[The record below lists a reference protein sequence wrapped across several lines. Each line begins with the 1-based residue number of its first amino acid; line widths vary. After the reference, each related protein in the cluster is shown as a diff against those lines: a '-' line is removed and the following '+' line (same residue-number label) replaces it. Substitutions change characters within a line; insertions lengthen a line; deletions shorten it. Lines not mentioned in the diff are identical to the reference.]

1 MELKLDTNKEYG
13 LVLEGGGAKGAYQI
27 GAWKALKEA
36 GIHVK
41 GIAGTSVG
49 ALNGALIAM
58 DDFEKAERIWETIR
72 YSRVMD
78 VDDELVEQLKTS
90 GLKDIA
96 ALGLSELIPA
106 AKKVLKDR
114 GLILHPC
121 AASLKKWLMRK
132 KYETLKKSCM

>member
-1 MELKLDTNKEYG
+1 MELKLDINIEYG

-36 GIHVK
+36 GIHIK

-58 DDFEKAERIWETIR
+58 DDFEKAEKIWETIR

-78 VDDELVEQLKTS
+78 VDDDLMEQLKTS

-96 ALGLSELIPA
+96 VLGLSELIPA

-114 GLILHPC
+114 GFDIGPLRSLIEEVVDEEKIRN
-121 AASLKKWLMRK
+121 S
-132 KYETLKKSCM
+132 E